1 MNWNQ
6 LLSEKRFVE
15 PNHEDCT
22 PYRNDYDTIICSTLF
37 RRLQDKAQ
45 VFPLDDDDYVRT
57 RLTHSLEVSA
67 IGKKLGECAF
77 AKVKEAGLDP
87 WFEEHLE
94 KEFSDVLLCAGLI
107 HDIGNPPFG
116 HFGEYAIREW
126 FQSHLEEMELNGK
139 PVTEI
144 LSDWQL
150 QDLYTFEGNAQSIR
164 LLSKTPYLGTM
175 NGFNLSYPVLGTIM
189 KYPISSE
196 KLAQAKQAVASGTAA
211 ALPYKKIGYNYSE
224 RELFDTLNEVT
235 GMNGHRHP
243 LSFLLEAA
251 DDIAYRTSDVEDSMV
266 KKVLGITQ
274 IFEAL
279 ELYWNEMKAG
289 DSDSNSSQA
298 LLDEVACCIQKLKDL
313 YQNEIE
319 KKTRKPEL
327 AAVQRWNQY
336 LQDMMIQDAGNS
348 FAHHYDAI
356 LRGEFRGDLF
366 DDTCS
371 GHVIM
376 AISRLSEK
384 WIYTSSLK
392 IKTELYGRRV
402 IDSLLGQC
410 MPAAIKYDTDEKMT
424 FIECRI
430 IDTVSDFYKSMYRTE
445 SAGKSDAD
453 KLYLRILMITD
464 FISGM
469 TDNYAKRLYQELF
482 A

>member
-1 MNWNQ
+1 MNWNE
-6 LLSEKRFVE
+6 LLSETRFVE
-15 PNHEDCT
+15 NRNEDCT

-77 AKVKEAGLDP
+77 ANVKEAGLDP
-87 WFEEHLE
+87 WFDTHME
-94 KEFSDVLLCAGLI
+94 KEFSDILLCAGLI

-126 FQSHLEEMELNGK
+126 FQRHLSEMELNGK

-150 QDLYTFEGNAQSIR
+150 QDLYNFEGNAQSIR

-175 NGFNLSYPVLGTIM
+175 HGFNLSYPVLGAIM

-196 KLAQAKQAVASGTAA
+196 KLAQARHDVASGRATS
-211 ALPYKKIGYNYSE
+211 LPYKKIGYNYSE

-235 GMNGHRHP
+235 GMNGRRHP

-279 ELYWNEMKAG
+279 ELYLEEIKA
-289 DSDSNSSQA
+289 SDLTLSN
-298 LLDEVACCIQKLKDL
+298 EVASCIQKLKDL
-313 YQNEIE
+313 YQNEID

-336 LQDMMIQDAGNS
+336 LQGMMIQDAGNS
-348 FAHHYDAI
+348 FAHHYEAI
-356 LRGEFRGDLF
+356 MNGDFRGDLF

-371 GHVIM
+371 GHVIQ

-402 IDSLLGQC
+402 IDSLLGQF

-445 SAGKSDAD
+445 SVGKSDAD
-453 KLYLRILMITD
+453 NLYLRILMITD